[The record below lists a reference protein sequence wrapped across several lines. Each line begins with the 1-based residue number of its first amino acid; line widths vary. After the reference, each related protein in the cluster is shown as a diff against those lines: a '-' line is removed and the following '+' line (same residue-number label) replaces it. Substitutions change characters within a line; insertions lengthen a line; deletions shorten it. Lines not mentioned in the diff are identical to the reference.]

1 MIALWSFIPLTQNYL
16 SWEVKRMSRVQL
28 AEQERRDSPSVFYFV
43 SYGRKIG
50 EAKNLKELIGEMR
63 RLEYE
68 DPAALRYHLMEGHI
82 VHWLRF
88 INEAELAEELD
99 GVGNISL
106 AQRLVEEHL
115 ARTLTLDRMRHGRM
129 H

>member
-1 MIALWSFIPLTQNYL
+1 
-16 SWEVKRMSRVQL
+16 MSRVQL
-28 AEQERRDSPSVFYFV
+28 AEQESKSSPGVFYFM

-50 EAKNLKELIGEMR
+50 EARNLKEMIGEMR

-68 DPAALRYHLMEGHI
+68 DPAALRYHLVEGHI
-82 VHWLRF
+82 VRWLRS

-99 GVGNISL
+99 GVGSISL

-115 ARTLTLDRMRHGRM
+115 ERTLTLDRMRHGRM

>member
-1 MIALWSFIPLTQNYL
+1 MRNYL

-28 AEQERRDSPSVFYFV
+28 VEQERKGSPSVFYFL

-50 EAKNLKELIGEMR
+50 EAKNLRELVGEMR

-68 DPAALRYHLMEGHI
+68 DPAALRYHLIEGHI
-82 VHWLRF
+82 VRWLRS

-99 GVGNISL
+99 GVGNLSL
-106 AQRLVEEHL
+106 AERLVEEHL
-115 ARTLTLDRMRHGRM
+115 EKTLTLDRMRHGRM

>member
-1 MIALWSFIPLTQNYL
+1 
-16 SWEVKRMSRVQL
+16 MSRVQL
-28 AEQERRDSPSVFYFV
+28 TEQEERHSPSVFYFL

-50 EAKNLKELIGEMR
+50 EAKNLKELVGEMR

-68 DPAALRYHLMEGHI
+68 DPAALRYHLKEGHI
-82 VHWLRF
+82 VCWLRS

-106 AQRLVEEHL
+106 AQRLVEEYL
-115 ARTLTLDRMRHGRM
+115 ERTLTLDRMRHGRM

>member
-1 MIALWSFIPLTQNYL
+1 
-16 SWEVKRMSRVQL
+16 MSKVQL
-28 AEQERRDSPSVFYFV
+28 AEQEHGSSSGVFYFM

-68 DPAALRYHLMEGHI
+68 DPAALRYHLIEGHI
-82 VHWLRF
+82 VRWLRS

-115 ARTLTLDRMRHGRM
+115 ERTFTLDRMRHGRM